1 MAKIV
6 ISQIQT
12 KNIYLFSI
20 SSIISKYISCKIVC
34 NKIFITLSVF
44 EVNIT
49 SLRWYDDSV
58 DYKYVVNKVYKVR
71 NIELSIREIMVVRR
85 R

>member
-1 MAKIV
+1 M
-6 ISQIQT
+6 
-12 KNIYLFSI
+12 YYPFS
-20 SSIISKYISCKIVC
+20 
-34 NKIFITLSVF
+34 

-71 NIELSIREIMVVRR
+71 NIELSIREIIVVRR